1 MLFNILGLLVIV
13 FIVWWFWLAKPRAG
27 AAIENGVVE
36 VIVENGVYTPSVIQ
50 VSRGQPLTLRFLR
63 RDPSPCAEKVIFSN
77 LNINA
82 DLPINEP
89 KDIQLNVDTPD
100 SYEFTCQMGMY
111 RGKLLVQ

>member
-1 MLFNILGLLVIV
+1 MLFNSIGILIIA
-13 FIVWWFWLAKPRAG
+13 FIVWWFWLAKPKTKTAVQNEV
-27 AAIENGVVE
+27 IE

-50 VSRGQPLTLRFLR
+50 AAKGRPLTLRFMR
-63 RDPSPCAEKVIFSN
+63 RDPSPCAEKVIFSH

-89 KDIQLNVDTPD
+89 KDIRLTVDTPD

>member
-1 MLFNILGLLVIV
+1 M
-13 FIVWWFWLAKPRAG
+13 FIVWWFWLAKPKAKT
-27 AAIENGVVE
+27 AAQDDTIEI
-36 VIVENGVYTPSVIQ
+36 IVENGVYSPSIIQ
-50 VSRGQPLTLRFLR
+50 AVKGQPLTLRFLR

-82 DLPINEP
+82 DLPINKT
-89 KDIQLNVDTPD
+89 KDIRLTIDTAD